1 MFWIAQAYTD
11 AYEMAF
17 GLGRHTAAKAKRE
30 VEARERPAGK
40 RPVVQTP
47 RPKR

>member
-17 GLGRHTAAKAKRE
+17 GLGRHFAAKAKRE
-30 VEARERPAGK
+30 AEARERPAGK
-40 RPVVQTP
+40 RPQARTA
-47 RPKR
+47 RPKH